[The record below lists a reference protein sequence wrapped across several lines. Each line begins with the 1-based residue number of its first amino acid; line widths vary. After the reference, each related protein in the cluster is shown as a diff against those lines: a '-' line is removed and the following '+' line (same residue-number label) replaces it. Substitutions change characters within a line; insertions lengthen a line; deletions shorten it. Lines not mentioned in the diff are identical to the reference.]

1 MRVCAGGERSLDW
14 CPLVSPITA
23 VCWRY
28 RISYHAGVSH
38 QPLTPPPCQL
48 ILLKASPTLQ
58 HSYHLQTWNMLAYAI
73 KFCAKDQ
80 NVCHLPSNLLH
91 GRILQDCVESALTY
105 AICNG
110 CCSLD
115 VSTLTEL
122 TPVKIPH
129 RGCVTGVCCPNHC
142 VEAPMRLC

>member
-1 MRVCAGGERSLDW
+1 
-14 CPLVSPITA
+14 
-23 VCWRY
+23 
-28 RISYHAGVSH
+28 
-38 QPLTPPPCQL
+38 
-48 ILLKASPTLQ
+48 
-58 HSYHLQTWNMLAYAI
+58 MLAYAI

-110 CCSLD
+110 CCSFD

-122 TPVKIPH
+122 TPVNIPH
-129 RGCVTGVCCPNHC
+129 REAGAVFQVCVALTTV
-142 VEAPMRLC
+142 LKLL